1 VRDSPNDRG
10 CIPNIGSRGRR
21 KRLIGG
27 SVWLAVGVM
36 AVAVMCLRR
45 ASPAAGAILFL
56 PFTFAALGYFQAR
69 EHT

>member
-1 VRDSPNDRG
+1 MSARPNERG

-21 KRLIGG
+21 QRRIGG
-27 SVWLAVGVM
+27 AVWLVVGIAAAAAM
-36 AVAVMCLRR
+36 TVAGAPP
-45 ASPAAGAILFL
+45 ASGAILFM